1 MATLAVPASAAP
13 PHVASLR
20 SSSSHVRQDGRRAA
34 TSAVLFPAATC
45 ISNCSLLASSL
56 QETRGI
62 SSSSSATHR
71 SLQGREGKQQLQGH
85 KKQLQNKRNSAIKTD
100 LQSQPLTQQCETC
113 RSSSRWKQRGPAS
126 LGWLK
131 TSAAV
136 PLSLQAFGSTR
147 RSSHLSKRPN
157 SIVQANTGPNEPHVA
172 NLAWVPD
179 EELLEL
185 VKDQAL
191 SLESSL
197 RREEEADVNDDDHL
211 VSKLPSHPKL
221 HHGCLENGLQYV
233 ILPNKVPPNR

>member
-1 MATLAVPASAAP
+1 
-13 PHVASLR
+13 
-20 SSSSHVRQDGRRAA
+20 
-34 TSAVLFPAATC
+34 LF
-45 ISNCSLLASSL
+45 LLL
-56 QETRGI
+56 F
-62 SSSSSATHR
+62 R

-85 KKQLQNKRNSAIKTD
+85 KKQLQNKKNSAIKTD
-100 LQSQPLTQQCETC
+100 LQSQPLTQQCETW

-136 PLSLQAFGSTR
+136 PLSLQAFGFTR

-157 SIVQANTGPNEPHVA
+157 SVRSSFAHSELDLVSILGMIFLLASKMSDPFRFAHGVCVQIVQANTGPNEPHVA

-185 VKDQAL
+185 VKGQAL

>member
-62 SSSSSATHR
+62 SSSSSATHRYLHYYHYDSFPWFVFVLSVRSQSLCCMHHPSITLFLLLFR

-157 SIVQANTGPNEPHVA
+157 SVRA
-172 NLAWVPD
+172 
-179 EELLEL
+179 LLHI
-185 VKDQAL
+185 Q
-191 SLESSL
+191 SL
-197 RREEEADVNDDDHL
+197 
-211 VSKLPSHPKL
+211 
-221 HHGCLENGLQYV
+221 
-233 ILPNKVPPNR
+233 IL

>member
-1 MATLAVPASAAP
+1 MATLAVPASSAP

-20 SSSSHVRQDGRRAA
+20 SSSHVRQDGRRAA
-34 TSAVLFPAATC
+34 TFAVLFPAATC

-62 SSSSSATHR
+62 SSSSSATQR
-71 SLQGREGKQQLQGH
+71 SLQGREVKQQLQGH

-100 LQSQPLTQQCETC
+100 LQSQPLTQQCETW

-136 PLSLQAFGSTR
+136 PLSLQAFGFTR

-157 SIVQANTGPNEPHVA
+157 SVRSSFAHS
-172 NLAWVPD
+172 
-179 EELLEL
+179 EL
-185 VKDQAL
+185 D
-191 SLESSL
+191 
-197 RREEEADVNDDDHL
+197 L
-211 VSKLPSHPKL
+211 VS
-221 HHGCLENGLQYV
+221 
-233 ILPNKVPPNR
+233 ILGMIFLLASKMSDPFRFAHVHMCPDCASKHRNQ